1 MIDLIS
7 EIAPLFA
14 GMFIIAFFIISLMVV
29 LKVIFY
35 LLDRWF

>member
-1 MIDLIS
+1 MRELIG
-7 EIAPLFA
+7 EVAPLFV
-14 GMFIIAFFIISLMVV
+14 GMFIVAFFIISLMVI